1 MSRNKI
7 QRIILVGTLCVNRAV
22 APVSGFP
29 GFTTGYYADGTCIKC
44 TDSAVRHGQKKDAES
59 APGVNGSNLR
69 ATGRQIV
76 FVYLFFRV
84 KPPASVE
91 ICGALDIER
100 AGIYAKSDTACKFVN
115 MEILKRSAMQI
126 SRANYA
132 RDERATQNYKLP

>member
-84 KPPASVE
+84 KPPGECRDLWGVRYRTN
-91 ICGALDIER
+91 GNL
-100 AGIYAKSDTACKFVN
+100 CK
-115 MEILKRSAMQI
+115 KRHSMQI
-126 SRANYA
+126 CKYGDSEAIRDANFPRVELCAGRARY
-132 RDERATQNYKLP
+132 TKL